1 MVRAPMQF
9 EDTPIAGVRIIRP
22 KRHQDAR
29 GFFCEV
35 MRDDVFKA
43 NGITDPF
50 VQENV
55 SRSTTSG
62 TLRGLHF
69 QLPPKAQGKLIRVT
83 QGAILDVAVDIR
95 RASPTFGKHVAIE
108 LSADNGTLFYV
119 PAGCAHGFVTLVPNT
134 EVTYKVTDYWS
145 AEHERGL
152 FWNDPALGISW
163 PFAGDQ
169 VTITPRDA
177 GYPTLANLDDTF
189 A

>member
-1 MVRAPMQF
+1 MVRGLMQL
-9 EDTPIAGVRIIRP
+9 EDTAIAGVRIIRP
-22 KRHQDAR
+22 KRHRDAR
-29 GFFCEV
+29 GFFSEV
-35 MRDDVFKA
+35 ARDDVFKA
-43 NGITDPF
+43 NGIVDTF

-55 SRSTTSG
+55 SRSTAAG

-69 QLPPKAQGKLIRVT
+69 QLSPKAQAKLLRVT

-95 RASPTFGKHVAIE
+95 RSSPTFGKHVALE

-119 PAGCAHGFVTLVPNT
+119 PAGFAHGFVTLVPNT
-134 EVTYKVTDYWS
+134 EVTYKVSDYWS

-152 FWNDPALGISW
+152 LWCDPALGIVW
-163 PFAGDQ
+163 PFAKDQ

-177 GYPTLANLDDTF
+177 SYPGLAELTDTF

>member
-1 MVRAPMQF
+1 MVRALMQF
-9 EDTPIAGVRIIRP
+9 ETTAIAGVCIIRP

-29 GFFCEV
+29 GFFSEV
-35 MRDDVFKA
+35 AREDLFAA
-43 NGITDPF
+43 NGITERF

-55 SRSTTSG
+55 SRSTSAG

-69 QLPPKAQGKLIRVT
+69 QLPPKAQAKLLRVT
-83 QGAILDVAVDIR
+83 HGAILDVAVDIR
-95 RASPTFGKHVAIE
+95 KSSPTFGKHVAIE
-108 LSADNGTLFYV
+108 LSADNGTLLYV
-119 PAGCAHGFVTLVPNT
+119 PAGCAHGFCTLVPNT

-152 FWNDPALGISW
+152 LWCDPAIGIVW
-163 PFAGDQ
+163 PFDKNQ

-177 GYPTLANLDDTF
+177 SYPGLAELTDQF

>member
-1 MVRAPMQF
+1 MVRALMQF
-9 EDTPIAGVRIIRP
+9 EDTAIAGVRIIRP

-35 MRDDVFKA
+35 ARDDVFKA
-43 NGITDPF
+43 NGITESF

-55 SRSTTSG
+55 SRSTAAG

-69 QLPPKAQGKLIRVT
+69 QLAPKAQAKLLRVT
-83 QGAILDVAVDIR
+83 QGSILDVAVDIR
-95 RASPTFGKHVAIE
+95 RSSPTFGKHVAIT
-108 LSADNGTLFYV
+108 LSAEEGTLFYV
-119 PAGCAHGFVTLVPNT
+119 PAGCAHGFCTLQPNS

-152 FWNDPALGISW
+152 LWCDAALGIAW
-163 PFAGDQ
+163 PFDKDH

-177 GYPTLANLDDTF
+177 SYPGLADLTDAF
-189 A
+189 R